1 MLPTGISSLK
11 KKAKYEMG
19 NGSNQTHF
27 LATATEAQKS
37 KRGNHFLGSG
47 LRPTRKRKKICP
59 STVSIDE
66 KG

>member
-27 LATATEAQKS
+27 LATEAQKS

-47 LRPTRKRKKICP
+47 LRQTRKRKKICP
-59 STVSIDE
+59 STVSINE